1 MSPTSLK
8 VTLRELECG
17 AKMSLAQCLN
27 MEYRMVV
34 RHLENSDFK
43 EGVRA
48 LLIDKDQKPKWNP
61 DQLCAVSEE
70 RVQSFFAKLPEI
82 EELKL

>member
-8 VTLRELECG
+8 VTFEEIHRGANLSLIECL
-17 AKMSLAQCLN
+17 K
-27 MEYRMVV
+27 MEYRLVV

-48 LLIDKDQKPKWNP
+48 LLIDKDQQPKWNP
-61 DQLCAVSEE
+61 PTLEKVTEE
-70 RVQSFFAKLPEI
+70 RVQSFFVKLPDD

>member
-1 MSPTSLK
+1 M
-8 VTLRELECG
+8 
-17 AKMSLAQCLN
+17 

-34 RHLENSDFK
+34 RHLEDSDFK

-48 LLIDKDQKPKWNP
+48 LLIDKDQKAKWNP
-61 DQLCAVSEE
+61 PTIEAVTED
-70 RVQSFFAKLPEI
+70 RVARFFARLPDT

>member
-8 VTLRELECG
+8 VTFRQLELG
-17 AKMSLAQCLN
+17 SQLSLQQCLN
-27 MEYRMVV
+27 MEYRIVL

-48 LLIDKDQKPKWNP
+48 LLIDKDQKPKWRP
-61 DQLCAVSEE
+61 PTLEEVTEE
-70 RVQSFFAKLPEI
+70 RVQSFFAKLPDT